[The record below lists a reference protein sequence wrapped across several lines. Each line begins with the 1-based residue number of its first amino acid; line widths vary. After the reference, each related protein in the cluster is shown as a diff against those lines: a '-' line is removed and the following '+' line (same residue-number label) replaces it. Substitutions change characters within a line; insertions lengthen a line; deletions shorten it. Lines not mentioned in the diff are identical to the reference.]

1 MANQELFSKGL
12 AVTQLAFSFLIVGLE
27 VMKNHELRNVYLSFI
42 QVLPPAL
49 GGQHRTPSPCLVG
62 ALQFT
67 SVDFSQGG
75 SMVSA
80 PLIVFRTPFPPP
92 LVPRVEGFVP
102 ADLLISRGRHKCGGI
117 DWL

>member
-1 MANQELFSKGL
+1 MMNQELFSKGL

-42 QVLPPAL
+42 QVLPFAL
-49 GGQHRTPSPCLVG
+49 RGQHRTPSPCLVG

-75 SMVSA
+75 SMTGLCSFDSLQDSL
-80 PLIVFRTPFPPP
+80 PPTPGPQGG
-92 LVPRVEGFVP
+92 GFCT
-102 ADLLISRGRHKCGGI
+102 S
-117 DWL
+117 

>member
-1 MANQELFSKGL
+1 MVSQVLFSKGMV
-12 AVTQLAFSFLIVGLE
+12 VTQLAFSFLIVELE

-42 QVLPPAL
+42 QVLPSAL
-49 GGQHRTPSPCLVG
+49 RGQHRTPSPCLVG

-67 SVDFSQGG
+67 SDDFSQGG

-80 PLIVFRTPFPPP
+80 PLIVFRTPFLPPP
-92 LVPRVEGFVP
+92 VPRVEGFVP
-102 ADLLISRGRHKCGGI
+102 ADLLISQGRHKCGGI